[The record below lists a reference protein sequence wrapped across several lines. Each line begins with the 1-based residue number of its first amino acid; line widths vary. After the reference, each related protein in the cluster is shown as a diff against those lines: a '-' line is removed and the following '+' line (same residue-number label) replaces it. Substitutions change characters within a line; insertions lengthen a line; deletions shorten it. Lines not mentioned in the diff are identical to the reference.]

1 MKTKR
6 NGFAYGILLVSC
18 AVALFPFL
26 WSAFAATHTNTQI
39 YQIQWALRPGTR
51 LLSNLKDL
59 TASFPLGRNMFSSL
73 FIALVYTLGI
83 LLIDSMAGFA
93 FAKYEFKGKG
103 FLFALCL
110 MAMFIPTQVTLIPL
124 FIEMTAFHMIDT
136 YWSVILPGFASI
148 FGVFLMRQNFMAFPG
163 ELMESARIDGAGKG
177 RIFISIMMPIAVP
190 GLAFVLI
197 QTFLSAWNELQM
209 AMIFI
214 NDTSLQPIS
223 VVPLRFTQTAGVQG
237 FPLEVMYAAL
247 VICLSPIAVFYVFG
261 SRFLIAGLTQGAI
274 KG

>member
-1 MKTKR
+1 
-6 NGFAYGILLVSC
+6 
-18 AVALFPFL
+18 
-26 WSAFAATHTNTQI
+26 
-39 YQIQWALRPGTR
+39 
-51 LLSNLKDL
+51 
-59 TASFPLGRNMFSSL
+59 
-73 FIALVYTLGI
+73 
-83 LLIDSMAGFA
+83 
-93 FAKYEFKGKG
+93 
-103 FLFALCL
+103 
-110 MAMFIPTQVTLIPL
+110 
-124 FIEMTAFHMIDT
+124 
-136 YWSVILPGFASI
+136 
-148 FGVFLMRQNFMAFPG
+148 
-163 ELMESARIDGAGKG
+163 MESARIDGAGKG